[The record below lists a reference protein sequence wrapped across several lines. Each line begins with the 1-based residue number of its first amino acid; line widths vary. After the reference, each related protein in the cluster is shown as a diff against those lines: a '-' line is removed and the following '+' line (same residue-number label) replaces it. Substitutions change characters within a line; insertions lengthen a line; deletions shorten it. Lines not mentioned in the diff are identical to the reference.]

1 MKLTDYTILL
11 VTFLLSSTVLIA
23 QNNVS
28 GLVTSEEGIPLSGAT
43 ILNTSTND
51 AVVADFDG
59 NYTINASSGDVVSYS
74 YVGYESQEV
83 KIGSNFSID
92 IQLVSSTELDE
103 VVVLGFEKKTRSEIT
118 AAVSTINTQ
127 ELTNLNT
134 STSISNMLQGKAAG
148 VQVVATNGKPGSGA
162 YVRIRG
168 IGSITAGSA
177 PLFIID
183 GVQAPG
189 TQNLNP
195 FDIESVSVLK
205 DAASSAIYGSRAANG
220 VIIITT
226 KRGKKNKRATVEFTS
241 RFGYTSQTD
250 EHGFRMMTSSEKLQY
265 ERELGLL
272 GYVPAQAQLG
282 YTSTLDEYNRLA
294 AINFNW
300 KDALLRDG
308 EVVTNQISVTGGEE
322 NFQYYLSVSE
332 DRNEGIIDQVTGFE
346 RQSARLNVDYQ
357 AKDWLNIGVN
367 VSVADTKSDEP
378 RDRYNLQSPIYA
390 AYTTLPYETEYVR
403 DNNGDLVL
411 DENGQKQY
419 NFVGFGWSITE
430 ALANNP
436 EFEGNTTLLANIN
449 LESTITD
456 KLTNTTNFGI
466 NNQKF
471 RREYYYKP
479 GSRLDD
485 FVGDAN
491 APGGKTDNG
500 SFFTDY
506 NISNVLKYKNSIG
519 DHNFS
524 VSGLFE
530 FNKITSRTYSLQ
542 SIGFASGDLSVQ
554 SVAAEATDASTD
566 LFERTLLSYGGFLD
580 YNFDGKYLFTSSLRY
595 DQSSVFG
602 RDNRGGTFWSTSAA
616 WNIAREDFMQ
626 GLPFDDLK
634 LRASAGVSGNQAGI
648 GFYESLAVIGFG
660 SFNSQSTAAPTDNGN
675 PKLKFEENYTYDIGL
690 EFTMFNDRLR
700 GAIDYYKKVT
710 SDLLLDRPLLS
721 LGGEPDGSILSNV
734 GEMVN
739 KGVEIELDYDVL
751 RSDDLYVNVSATF
764 GTVDNEVTKL
774 VPSASYP
781 EGAEIDWGSG
791 VYIKPGEEY
800 ATFKLVR
807 WAGVN
812 PANGQP
818 LWYDKDGNITA
829 TYSTDDEVY
838 LSGKSPL
845 ADMDGGLNLFASYKG
860 FDLSADFY
868 GKAGGY
874 SISYNTRDILD
885 PANIS
890 DNMAVEAFNY
900 WKRPGD
906 VNVQPAAQYTDA
918 SETST
923 RYLYKTDY
931 IRLRNLNFG
940 YTIPSSIVESSG
952 LENVRVYLTGQ
963 NLWTYAPHYVGLD
976 PEVGVGV
983 GESSDGEFGTFSIFG
998 IPILK
1003 SLQFGIDIKF

>member
-1 MKLTDYTILL
+1 MKITNYTRLL
-11 VTFLLSSTVLIA
+11 LTFLLSSTVLIA
-23 QNNVS
+23 QNSVS
-28 GLVTSEEGIPLSGAT
+28 GLVTTEDGIPLSGAT
-43 ILNTSTND
+43 ILNIATNE

-59 NYTINASSGDVVSYS
+59 NYSISASTGDVVSYS

-83 KIGSNFSID
+83 KIGSNLSLN
-92 IQLVSSTELDE
+92 IQLLSSTELDE
-103 VVVLGFEKKTRSEIT
+103 VVVLGFEKKIRSEIT

-148 VQVVATNGKPGSGA
+148 VQVIATNGKPGSGA

-177 PLFIID
+177 PLYIID

-189 TQNLNP
+189 TQNINP

-226 KRGKKNKRATVEFTS
+226 KRGKKNKRASVEFTS
-241 RFGYTSQTD
+241 RFGYTSQTK

-272 GYVPAQAQLG
+272 GFVPAQAQLG
-282 YTSTLDEYNRLA
+282 YTSSLEDYNRLA

-308 EVVTNQISVTGGEE
+308 EVVTNQISVSGGDE
-322 NFQYYLSVSE
+322 NFQYYLSASE
-332 DRNEGIIDQVTGFE
+332 DKNEGIIEQVTGFQ
-346 RQSARLNVDYQ
+346 RQSARLNVDYK
-357 AKDWLNIGVN
+357 AKDWLKIGVN
-367 VSVADTKSDEP
+367 VSVADTRSDEP

-390 AYTTLPYETEYVR
+390 AYTTLPYETEYIR
-403 DNNGDLVL
+403 DNNGVFVL
-411 DENGQKQY
+411 DENGQKEY

-436 EFEGNTTLLANIN
+436 EFAGLTTLLANVN

-466 NNQKF
+466 NNQKS
-471 RREYYYKP
+471 RTEYYYKP
-479 GSRLDD
+479 GSRLDS

-491 APGGKTDNG
+491 APGGKTDGG

-524 VSGLFE
+524 ISGLFE
-530 FNKITSRTYSLQ
+530 FNKVMARSYSLE

-554 SVAAEATDASTD
+554 SVAAEAVDASTN
-566 LFERTLLSYGGFLD
+566 LSERTLLSYGGFLD
-580 YNFDGKYLFTSSLRY
+580 YNFDGKYLFTSSIRH
-595 DQSSVFG
+595 DRSSVFG
-602 RDNRGGTFWSTSAA
+602 RDNRGGTFWSSSAA

-648 GFYESLAVIGFG
+648 GYYESLAVIGFG

-751 RSDDLYVNVSATF
+751 RSDDLYVNLSATF

-774 VPSASYP
+774 VPSSSYP

-829 TYSTDDEVY
+829 TYSSDDEVY

-860 FDLSADFY
+860 FDLSVDFY

-874 SISYNTRDILD
+874 SLSYNTRDVLD
-885 PANIS
+885 PSNIS

-906 VNVQPAAQYTDA
+906 VNVLPAAKYTDA
-918 SETST
+918 SEASD

-940 YTIPSSIVESSG
+940 YTIPSSIIQSSG

-983 GESSDGEFGTFSIFG
+983 DESSDGEFGTFSIFG

>member
-1 MKLTDYTILL
+1 MKIINYTLLLITFLISSTIL
-11 VTFLLSSTVLIA
+11 VA
-23 QNNVS
+23 QNSVN
-28 GLVTSEEGIPLSGAT
+28 GLVTSEDGIPLAGAT
-43 ILNTSTND
+43 IVNTSTND
-51 AVVADFDG
+51 AVVSDFDG
-59 NYTINASSGDVVSYS
+59 NYTINASSGDVISYS
-74 YVGYESQEV
+74 YVGYQSQEV
-83 KIGSNFSID
+83 KIRSNFSID
-92 IQLVSSTELDE
+92 IQLVSSNELDE
-103 VVVLGFEKKTRSEIT
+103 VVVLGFEKKVRSEIT
-118 AAVSTINTQ
+118 AAVSTVNTQ

-148 VQVVATNGKPGSGA
+148 VQVIATNGKPGSGA

-177 PLFIID
+177 PLYIID

-189 TQNLNP
+189 TQNINP

-205 DAASSAIYGSRAANG
+205 DAASSAIFGSRAANG

-226 KRGKKNKRATVEFTS
+226 KRGQKNKRATIEFTS
-241 RFGYTSQTD
+241 RFGYTSQTK
-250 EHGFRMMTSSEKLQY
+250 EHGFRVMNSAEKLQY

-272 GYVPAQAQLG
+272 GFVPAQAQLG
-282 YTSTLDEYNRLA
+282 YTSTLEDYNRLA
-294 AINFNW
+294 AINFDW

-308 EVVTNQISVTGGEE
+308 QVVTNQISVSGGEE
-322 NFQYYLSVSE
+322 NFQYYLSASE
-332 DRNEGIIDQVTGFE
+332 EKNEGIIDQITGFQ

-367 VSVADTKSDEP
+367 VSVADTRSDEP
-378 RDRYNLQSPIYA
+378 RDRNNLQSPIFA
-390 AYTTLPYETEYVR
+390 AYRTLPYETEYVR
-403 DNNGDLVL
+403 DNNGDFVL

-436 EFEGNTTLLANIN
+436 EFEGRTTLLANVN
-449 LESTITD
+449 LETTITD
-456 KLTNTTNFGI
+456 KLSNTTNFGI

-479 GSRLDD
+479 GSRLDS

-500 SFFTDY
+500 SFFTSY
-506 NISNVLKYKNSIG
+506 NISNVTKYSNSIG

-530 FNKITSRTYSLQ
+530 FAKNTSRTYYLE

-554 SVAAEATDASTD
+554 SVAAEAIDASTG
-566 LFERTLLSYGGFLD
+566 LFERTLLSYGGFVD
-580 YNFDGKYLFTSSLRY
+580 YNFDSKYLFTSSLRY

-602 RDNRGGTFWSTSAA
+602 RENRGGTFWSTSAA
-616 WNIAREDFMQ
+616 WNLAKEDFME

-648 GFYESLAVIGFG
+648 GSYESLAVIGFG

-675 PKLKFEENYTYDIGL
+675 PDLKFEENYTYDIGL

-700 GAIDYYKKVT
+700 GAFDYYKKVT
-710 SDLLLDRPLLS
+710 SDLLLDKPLLS

-739 KGVEIELDYDVL
+739 KGIELELDYDVI

-764 GTVDNEVTKL
+764 GTVDNEVTRL
-774 VPSASYP
+774 VPSTTYP

-829 TYSTDDEVY
+829 TYSSDDEVY

-860 FDLSADFY
+860 FDFSVDFY

-874 SISYNTRDILD
+874 SLSYNQLNLLD
-885 PANIS
+885 PSNIG
-890 DNMAVEAFNY
+890 DNLAVEAFNY
-900 WKRPGD
+900 WKKPGD
-906 VNVQPAAQYTDA
+906 VNVQPAAKYTDA
-918 SETST
+918 SEVST
-923 RYLYKTDY
+923 RFLYKTDY

-940 YTIPSSIVESSG
+940 YTIPTSIIEPVG
-952 LENVRVYLTGQ
+952 LDNVRVYMTGQ

-983 GESSDGEFGTFSIFG
+983 GESSDGEFGTFSQFG

>member
-1 MKLTDYTILL
+1 MKITDYTILL

-322 NFQYYLSVSE
+322 NFQYYLSVAE

-357 AKDWLNIGVN
+357 A
-367 VSVADTKSDEP
+367 T
-378 RDRYNLQSPIYA
+378 
-390 AYTTLPYETEYVR
+390 
-403 DNNGDLVL
+403 
-411 DENGQKQY
+411 
-419 NFVGFGWSITE
+419 
-430 ALANNP
+430 
-436 EFEGNTTLLANIN
+436 
-449 LESTITD
+449 
-456 KLTNTTNFGI
+456 
-466 NNQKF
+466 
-471 RREYYYKP
+471 
-479 GSRLDD
+479 
-485 FVGDAN
+485 
-491 APGGKTDNG
+491 
-500 SFFTDY
+500 
-506 NISNVLKYKNSIG
+506 
-519 DHNFS
+519 
-524 VSGLFE
+524 
-530 FNKITSRTYSLQ
+530 
-542 SIGFASGDLSVQ
+542 FA
-554 SVAAEATDASTD
+554 
-566 LFERTLLSYGGFLD
+566 
-580 YNFDGKYLFTSSLRY
+580 KH
-595 DQSSVFG
+595 
-602 RDNRGGTFWSTSAA
+602 WC
-616 WNIAREDFMQ
+616 
-626 GLPFDDLK
+626 
-634 LRASAGVSGNQAGI
+634 
-648 GFYESLAVIGFG
+648 
-660 SFNSQSTAAPTDNGN
+660 
-675 PKLKFEENYTYDIGL
+675 
-690 EFTMFNDRLR
+690 
-700 GAIDYYKKVT
+700 
-710 SDLLLDRPLLS
+710 
-721 LGGEPDGSILSNV
+721 
-734 GEMVN
+734 
-739 KGVEIELDYDVL
+739 
-751 RSDDLYVNVSATF
+751 
-764 GTVDNEVTKL
+764 
-774 VPSASYP
+774 
-781 EGAEIDWGSG
+781 
-791 VYIKPGEEY
+791 
-800 ATFKLVR
+800 
-807 WAGVN
+807 
-812 PANGQP
+812 
-818 LWYDKDGNITA
+818 
-829 TYSTDDEVY
+829 
-838 LSGKSPL
+838 
-845 ADMDGGLNLFASYKG
+845 
-860 FDLSADFY
+860 
-868 GKAGGY
+868 
-874 SISYNTRDILD
+874 
-885 PANIS
+885 
-890 DNMAVEAFNY
+890 
-900 WKRPGD
+900 
-906 VNVQPAAQYTDA
+906 
-918 SETST
+918 
-923 RYLYKTDY
+923 
-931 IRLRNLNFG
+931 
-940 YTIPSSIVESSG
+940 
-952 LENVRVYLTGQ
+952 
-963 NLWTYAPHYVGLD
+963 
-976 PEVGVGV
+976 
-983 GESSDGEFGTFSIFG
+983 
-998 IPILK
+998 
-1003 SLQFGIDIKF
+1003 

>member
-1 MKLTDYTILL
+1 M
-11 VTFLLSSTVLIA
+11 
-23 QNNVS
+23 
-28 GLVTSEEGIPLSGAT
+28 
-43 ILNTSTND
+43 
-51 AVVADFDG
+51 
-59 NYTINASSGDVVSYS
+59 
-74 YVGYESQEV
+74 
-83 KIGSNFSID
+83 
-92 IQLVSSTELDE
+92 
-103 VVVLGFEKKTRSEIT
+103 
-118 AAVSTINTQ
+118 
-127 ELTNLNT
+127 
-134 STSISNMLQGKAAG
+134 
-148 VQVVATNGKPGSGA
+148 
-162 YVRIRG
+162 
-168 IGSITAGSA
+168 
-177 PLFIID
+177 
-183 GVQAPG
+183 
-189 TQNLNP
+189 
-195 FDIESVSVLK
+195 
-205 DAASSAIYGSRAANG
+205 
-220 VIIITT
+220 
-226 KRGKKNKRATVEFTS
+226 
-241 RFGYTSQTD
+241 
-250 EHGFRMMTSSEKLQY
+250 
-265 ERELGLL
+265 
-272 GYVPAQAQLG
+272 
-282 YTSTLDEYNRLA
+282 
-294 AINFNW
+294 
-300 KDALLRDG
+300 
-308 EVVTNQISVTGGEE
+308 
-322 NFQYYLSVSE
+322 
-332 DRNEGIIDQVTGFE
+332 
-346 RQSARLNVDYQ
+346 
-357 AKDWLNIGVN
+357 
-367 VSVADTKSDEP
+367 
-378 RDRYNLQSPIYA
+378 
-390 AYTTLPYETEYVR
+390 
-403 DNNGDLVL
+403 
-411 DENGQKQY
+411 
-419 NFVGFGWSITE
+419 
-430 ALANNP
+430 
-436 EFEGNTTLLANIN
+436 
-449 LESTITD
+449 
-456 KLTNTTNFGI
+456 TNTTNFGI

-471 RREYYYKP
+471 RREYYKP

-602 RDNRGGTFWSTSAA
+602 KDNRGGTFWSTSAA

-885 PANIS
+885 PANIVITWLLKHLITGKDLVMLMFNQQHNTLMLLKLPLDICTKLITS
-890 DNMAVEAFNY
+890 DYVTLTLDTQFQ
-900 WKRPGD
+900 
-906 VNVQPAAQYTDA
+906 VQ
-918 SETST
+918 
-923 RYLYKTDY
+923 
-931 IRLRNLNFG
+931 
-940 YTIPSSIVESSG
+940 
-952 LENVRVYLTGQ
+952 
-963 NLWTYAPHYVGLD
+963 
-976 PEVGVGV
+976 
-983 GESSDGEFGTFSIFG
+983 
-998 IPILK
+998 
-1003 SLQFGIDIKF
+1003 